1 MRWAL
6 VVILVLV
13 LLVGVVVAVGAM
25 LPQSHIASVR
35 ATYAKP
41 PEVVY
46 GMVSDVGSAP
56 SWRPEVERVEIL
68 SGPDEPLRWRETG
81 SFRVITFSQ
90 QAAEPPARFIAHID
104 DAGGAFGG
112 TWTYEIAPAPGGSTL
127 TLTEAGEVYNP
138 VFRFMSKFIF
148 GHYGTMESYAK
159 SLGTRFGEEVT
170 PERVR

>member
-1 MRWAL
+1 MKW
-6 VVILVLV
+6 
-13 LLVGVVVAVGAM
+13 LLIVVAVLALIIGAVFLVGAM

-35 ATYAKP
+35 ATYAQP

-46 GMVSDVGSAP
+46 GVISDVGSAA
-56 SWRPEVERVEIL
+56 SWRPEVEKVEIL
-68 SGPDEPLRWRETG
+68 SGPDEPLRWRETS
-81 SFRVITFSQ
+81 SFGEITFSR
-90 QAAEPPARFIAHID
+90 QAAEPPARIVAHID

-112 TWTYEIAPAPGGSTL
+112 TWTYEIAPAPAGSTL

-138 VFRFMSKFIF
+138 LFRFLSKFVF

-159 SLGTRFGEEVT
+159 SLGERFGEDVT